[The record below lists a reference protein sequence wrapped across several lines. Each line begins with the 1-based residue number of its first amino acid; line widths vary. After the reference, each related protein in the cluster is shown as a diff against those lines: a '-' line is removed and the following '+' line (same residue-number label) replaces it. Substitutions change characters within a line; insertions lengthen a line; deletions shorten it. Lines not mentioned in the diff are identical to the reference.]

1 MNKEA
6 LPMANEA
13 VSRSSQPLW
22 WRSFGR
28 PNEHAEKAVEQLS
41 QRRLKEYEAVEATR
55 QDEQWRQRPSCA
67 MLGAN
72 RPRRPTTRDKVRARE
87 KELRAE
93 GKPERAITKTIT
105 LELGL
110 DRKTVE
116 KYRTKPK

>member
-1 MNKEA
+1 MKRGPKQKA
-6 LPMANEA
+6 RKLLLVAQFSDGPM
-13 VSRSSQPLW
+13 SMPL
-22 WRSFGR
+22 
-28 PNEHAEKAVEQLS
+28 EKAVEQLES
-41 QRRLKEYEAVEATR
+41 QRRRLKEYEAVEAATR
-55 QDEQWRQRPSCA
+55 QDEQWRQKTKLRDA
-67 MLGAN
+67 RRKQAEEQAN
-72 RPRRPTTRDKVRARE
+72 DTRDKVRARE